1 MIINLIGVMNPT
13 EELMKTEVDAF
24 FPEKDTHVSLHMAC
38 FAQGFKGFTDVLE
51 RLSLETGLDMFD
63 SRR

>member
-1 MIINLIGVMNPT
+1 MIINLIGVTNPT

-24 FPEKDTHVSLHMAC
+24 LPGKHTHVSLHMAC

-51 RLSLETGLDMFD
+51 RLSLDTGLDRHF
-63 SRR
+63 